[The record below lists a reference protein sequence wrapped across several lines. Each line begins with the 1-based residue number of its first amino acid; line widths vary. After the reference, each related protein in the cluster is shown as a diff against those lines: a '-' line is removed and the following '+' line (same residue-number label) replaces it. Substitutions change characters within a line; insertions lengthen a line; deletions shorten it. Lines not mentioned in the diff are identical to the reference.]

1 MNYEITTA
9 SQFIIHNSLSTT
21 AQMTFKTPS
30 LIELPADLDC
40 NHLPKHVAAIMDG
53 NGRWAKSRGFPRM
66 MGHKRGA
73 DALRELLRCCKDWG
87 ISALT
92 VYAFSTENWG
102 RSLEEVD
109 FLMTL
114 FENLFQLEL
123 SEMVIEG
130 VKLEVVGDLENL
142 TPSLYNA
149 IDRARVAT
157 QHNQGVRFTVAIN
170 YGGRQ
175 EIVRACQTIATQV
188 QQGLIKATDIDEKL
202 LSQHLHTAD
211 LPDPDLLI
219 RTSGEMRISNFLLW
233 QLAYAEIYVTDT
245 LWPDFDRRA
254 FHQALLNYQ
263 QRHRRFGKA

>member
-1 MNYEITTA
+1 MTSKTT
-9 SQFIIHNSLSTT
+9 SLV
-21 AQMTFKTPS
+21 
-30 LIELPADLDC
+30 ELPTDLDC
-40 NHLPKHVAAIMDG
+40 TQLPQHIAVIMDG
-53 NGRWAKSRGFPRM
+53 NGRWAKRRGFPRTI
-66 MGHKRGA
+66 GHKRGA
-73 DALRELLRCCKDWG
+73 DMLRDLLRCCKDWG
-87 ISALT
+87 IAALT

-102 RSLEEVD
+102 RSMEEVD

-123 SEMVIEG
+123 AEMVSEG
-130 VKLEVVGDLENL
+130 VKLEVVGNL
-142 TPSLYNA
+142 DNLPSSLYSA

-157 QHNQGVRFTVAIN
+157 AHNQGVRFTVAIN

-175 EIVRACQTIATQV
+175 EIVRACQLLATQV
-188 QQGLIKATDIDEKL
+188 QQGIVKSSDIDEKL
-202 LSQHLHTAD
+202 LSKYLHTAE

-219 RTSGEMRISNFLLW
+219 RTSGEMRLSNFLLW

-245 LWPDFDRRA
+245 LWPDFDRLA